1 MQHNFYTSRK
11 KTHGRV
17 LPVSI
22 CYQSEAWL
30 QKHFIFLIC
39 LKLFTDLGP
48 DLTFRHSVWIHQR
61 CATSYLRKMQCCFW
75 NAVVIVW
82 GFDQVPCAV
91 LWVVL
96 HIWVDIFGA
105 GSRNIRSPLM
115 IPPWILPGVSWVEF
129 GEGPG
134 LTHISHLGIGT
145 QEGLASTASSTSLGK
160 VDVEFDSRPSS
171 ASGTKISHPS

>member
-1 MQHNFYTSRK
+1 M
-11 KTHGRV
+11 

-75 NAVVIVW
+75 NAVVIMW